1 MYLDKFKN
9 YLEAEKKYSI
19 LTVNAYTKD
28 IEEFKDYLESLGIS
42 FSKNLEY
49 TFIRNW
55 IVFLSKNKISPSSI
69 NRKISSLKAYY
80 KFLINIKEIKK
91 SPLRNH
97 TSLRTK
103 SKVVNPMNEA
113 EMKEV
118 FNLFKTSGKEL
129 TRDSMIMDVL
139 YSTGL
144 RRAELINLKKH
155 DIYFDDQVIKVLGK
169 RNKERLV
176 PLLPELL
183 KKLKLYSTNIREDSF
198 LFQSKNGNK
207 ISSSTIYRVVNKY
220 LRNIS
225 TKTKISP
232 HVLRHTFATHI
243 LNNGADINSIKEI
256 LGHKSL
262 ASTQIYTKIK
272 IPTIVNDY
280 MKNHPRQKK

>member
-1 MYLDKFKN
+1 MYLDKFRN

-28 IEEFKDYLESLGIS
+28 LEEFKDFLESTGTSLN
-42 FSKNLEY
+42 KNIEY

-55 IVFLSKNKISPSSI
+55 IVFLSKNKISPNSI
-69 NRKISSLKAYY
+69 NRKVSSIKAYF
-80 KFLINIKEIKK
+80 KFLVNIKEIKK

-103 SKVVNPMNEA
+103 SKVVNPLNET

-118 FNLFKTSGKEL
+118 FELFKTSEKEL
-129 TRDSMIMDVL
+129 TRDSMIIDIL

-144 RRAELINLKKH
+144 RRAELINLKKS

-176 PLLPELL
+176 PMLPGLV
-183 KKLKLYSTNIREDSF
+183 KKLKLYSRNLEEDSF
-198 LFQSKNGNK
+198 LLQSKNGNK
-207 ISSSTIYRVVNKY
+207 ISPSTIYRVVNKY
-220 LRNIS
+220 LRSIS

-232 HVLRHTFATHI
+232 HVLRHTFATHM

>member
-1 MYLDKFKN
+1 MYLDNFKN
-9 YLEAEKKYSI
+9 YLEAEKKYST

-28 IEEFKDYLESLGIS
+28 LEEFIDYLESTGIS
-42 FSKNLEY
+42 FNKNIEY

-55 IVFLSKNKISPSSI
+55 IVFLSKKKISPNSI
-69 NRKISSLKAYY
+69 NRKVSSLKAYF
-80 KFLINIKEIKK
+80 KFLVNIKEIKK

-103 SKVVNPMNEA
+103 SKVVNPLNET

-118 FNLFKTSGKEL
+118 FELFKTSKKEL
-129 TRDSMIMDVL
+129 TRDSIIIDIL

-144 RRAELINLKKH
+144 RRAELINLKKS

-176 PLLPELL
+176 PMLPGLV
-183 KKLKLYSTNIREDSF
+183 KKLKIYSINIKEDSF
-198 LFQSKNGNK
+198 LLQSKNGNK

-262 ASTQIYTKIK
+262 ASTQIYTKVK

>member
-9 YLEAEKKYSI
+9 YLEAEKKYST

-28 IEEFKDYLESLGIS
+28 LEEFIDYLESTGIS
-42 FSKNLEY
+42 FNKYIEY

-55 IVFLSKNKISPSSI
+55 IVFLSKNKISSNSI
-69 NRKISSLKAYY
+69 NRKISSLKAYF
-80 KFLINIKEIKK
+80 KFLVNIKEIKK

-103 SKVVNPMNEA
+103 SKVVNPLNET

-118 FNLFKTSGKEL
+118 FELFKISEKEL
-129 TRDSMIMDVL
+129 TRDSMIIDIL

-144 RRAELINLKKH
+144 RRAELINLKKS
-155 DIYFDDQVIKVLGK
+155 DLYFDDQVIKVLGK

-176 PLLPELL
+176 PMLPGLV
-183 KKLKLYSTNIREDSF
+183 KKLKLYSRNINENSF
-198 LFQSKNGNK
+198 LLQSKNGNK
-207 ISSSTIYRVVNKY
+207 ISPSTIYRVVNKY
-220 LRNIS
+220 LRSIS

>member
-1 MYLDKFKN
+1 MYLDNFKN
-9 YLEAEKKYSI
+9 YLEAEKKYST

-28 IEEFKDYLESLGIS
+28 LEEFIDYLESIGIS
-42 FSKNLEY
+42 FNKNIEY

-55 IVFLSKNKISPSSI
+55 IVFLSKKKISPNSI
-69 NRKISSLKAYY
+69 NRKVSSLKAYF
-80 KFLINIKEIKK
+80 KFLVNIKEIKK

-103 SKVVNPMNEA
+103 SKVVNPLNET

-118 FNLFKTSGKEL
+118 FELFKTSKKEL
-129 TRDSMIMDVL
+129 TRDSIIIDIL

-144 RRAELINLKKH
+144 RRAELINLKKS

-176 PLLPELL
+176 PMLPGLV
-183 KKLKLYSTNIREDSF
+183 KKLKLYSINIKEDSF
-198 LFQSKNGNK
+198 LLQSKNGNK

-262 ASTQIYTKIK
+262 ASTQIYTKVK

>member
-19 LTVNAYTKD
+19 LTVNTYTKD
-28 IEEFKDYLESLGIS
+28 LEEFKDFLESSGTSLN
-42 FSKNLEY
+42 KNIEY

-55 IVFLSKNKISPSSI
+55 IVFLSKNKISPNSI
-69 NRKISSLKAYY
+69 NRKVSSLKAYF
-80 KFLINIKEIKK
+80 KFLVNIKEIKK

-103 SKVVNPMNEA
+103 SKVVNPLNET
-113 EMKEV
+113 EIKEV
-118 FNLFKTSGKEL
+118 FELFKTSEKEL
-129 TRDSMIMDVL
+129 TRDSIIIDIL

-144 RRAELINLKKH
+144 RRAELINLKKS
-155 DIYFDDQVIKVLGK
+155 DIYFDDQVMKVLGK

-176 PLLPELL
+176 PMLPGLV
-183 KKLKLYSTNIREDSF
+183 KKLKLYTKNIKEDSF
-198 LFQSKNGNK
+198 LLQSKNGNK
-207 ISSSTIYRVVNKY
+207 IRPSTIYRVVNKY
-220 LRNIS
+220 LRSIS

>member
-9 YLEAEKKYSI
+9 YLEAEKKYSV

-28 IEEFKDYLESLGIS
+28 LEEFKDYIESTGIS
-42 FSKNLEY
+42 FSKNIEY

-55 IVFLSKNKISPSSI
+55 IVFLSKNKISSSSI
-69 NRKISSLKAYY
+69 NRKISSLKAYF

-103 SKVVNPMNEA
+103 SKVVNPFSEI

-118 FNLFKTSGKEL
+118 FDLFKTSEKEL
-129 TRDSMIMDVL
+129 TRDSIIIDIL

-144 RRAELINLKKH
+144 RRAELINLKKS

-176 PLLPELL
+176 PMLPFLV
-183 KKLKLYSTNIREDSF
+183 KKIKLFSKDIKEDSF
-198 LFQSKNGNK
+198 LLQSKNGNK
-207 ISSSTIYRVVNKY
+207 ISPSTVYRVVNKY

-262 ASTQIYTKIK
+262 ASTQIYTKVK

>member
-28 IEEFKDYLESLGIS
+28 LEEFICFLESTGAS
-42 FSKNLEY
+42 FNKNIEY

-55 IVFLSKNKISPSSI
+55 IVFLSKNKISPNSI
-69 NRKISSLKAYY
+69 NRKVSSLKAYF
-80 KFLINIKEIKK
+80 KFLVNIKEIKK

-103 SKVVNPMNEA
+103 SKVVNPLNET

-118 FNLFKTSGKEL
+118 FELFKTSEKEL
-129 TRDSMIMDVL
+129 TRDSMIIDIL

-144 RRAELINLKKH
+144 RRAELINLKKS

-176 PLLPELL
+176 PMLPGLV
-183 KKLKLYSTNIREDSF
+183 KKLKLYSRNLEEDSF
-198 LFQSKNGNK
+198 LLQSKNGNK
-207 ISSSTIYRVVNKY
+207 ISPSTIYRVVNKY
-220 LRNIS
+220 LRSIS

>member
-28 IEEFKDYLESLGIS
+28 LEEFTDFLETTGTSLN
-42 FSKNLEY
+42 KNIEY

-55 IVFLSKNKISPSSI
+55 IVFLSKNKISPNSI
-69 NRKISSLKAYY
+69 NRKVSSLKAYF
-80 KFLINIKEIKK
+80 KFLVNIKEIKK

-103 SKVVNPMNEA
+103 SKVVNPLNET

-118 FNLFKTSGKEL
+118 FELFKTSEKEL
-129 TRDSMIMDVL
+129 TRDSMIIDIL

-144 RRAELINLKKH
+144 RRAELINLKKS

-176 PLLPELL
+176 PMLPGLV
-183 KKLKLYSTNIREDSF
+183 KKLKLYSRNLEEDSF
-198 LFQSKNGNK
+198 LLQSKNGNK
-207 ISSSTIYRVVNKY
+207 ISPSTIYRVVNKY
-220 LRNIS
+220 LRSIS

>member
-1 MYLDKFKN
+1 MYLDNFKN
-9 YLEAEKKYSI
+9 YLEAEKKYSA

-28 IEEFKDYLESLGIS
+28 LEEFIDYLESTGIS
-42 FSKNLEY
+42 FNKNIEY

-55 IVFLSKNKISPSSI
+55 IVFLSKNKISPNSI
-69 NRKISSLKAYY
+69 NRKVSSLKAYF
-80 KFLINIKEIKK
+80 KFLVNIKEIKK

-103 SKVVNPMNEA
+103 SKVVNPLNETEMNE
-113 EMKEV
+113 V
-118 FNLFKTSGKEL
+118 FELFKTSKKEL
-129 TRDSMIMDVL
+129 TRDSIIIDIL

-144 RRAELINLKKH
+144 RRAELINLKKS

-176 PLLPELL
+176 PMLPGLV
-183 KKLKLYSTNIREDSF
+183 KKLKLYSINIKEDSF
-198 LFQSKNGNK
+198 LLQSKNGNK

>member
-1 MYLDKFKN
+1 MYLDKFRN

-28 IEEFKDYLESLGIS
+28 LEEFIDFLESTGAS
-42 FSKNLEY
+42 FNKNIEY

-55 IVFLSKNKISPSSI
+55 IVFLSKNKISPNSI
-69 NRKISSLKAYY
+69 NRKISSIKAYF
-80 KFLINIKEIKK
+80 KFLVNIKEIKK

-103 SKVVNPMNEA
+103 SKVVNPLNET

-118 FNLFKTSGKEL
+118 FELFKTSEKEL
-129 TRDSMIMDVL
+129 TRDSMIIDIL

-144 RRAELINLKKH
+144 RRAELINLKKS

-176 PLLPELL
+176 PMLPGLV
-183 KKLKLYSTNIREDSF
+183 KKLKLYSKNIEEDSF
-198 LFQSKNGNK
+198 LLQSKNGNK
-207 ISSSTIYRVVNKY
+207 ISPSTIYRVVNKY
-220 LRNIS
+220 LRSIS

>member
-19 LTVNAYTKD
+19 LTVSAYTKD
-28 IEEFKDYLESLGIS
+28 LEEFKDFIESTGTSLN
-42 FSKNLEY
+42 KNIEY

-55 IVFLSKNKISPSSI
+55 IVFLSKNKISPNSI
-69 NRKISSLKAYY
+69 NRKVSSIKAYF
-80 KFLINIKEIKK
+80 KFLVNIKEIKK

-103 SKVVNPMNEA
+103 SKVVNPLNET

-118 FNLFKTSGKEL
+118 FELFKTSEKEL
-129 TRDSMIMDVL
+129 TRDSMIIDIL

-144 RRAELINLKKH
+144 RRAELINLKKS
-155 DIYFDDQVIKVLGK
+155 DIYFDDQFIKVLGK

-176 PLLPELL
+176 PMLPGLV
-183 KKLKLYSTNIREDSF
+183 KKLKLYSRNLEKDSF
-198 LFQSKNGNK
+198 LLQSKNGNK
-207 ISSSTIYRVVNKY
+207 ISPSTIYRVVNKY
-220 LRNIS
+220 LRSIS

-232 HVLRHTFATHI
+232 HVLRHTFATHL

>member
-28 IEEFKDYLESLGIS
+28 LEEFKDYIESSGIS
-42 FSKNLEY
+42 FSKNIEY

-55 IVFLSKNKISPSSI
+55 IVFLSKNKISSNSI
-69 NRKISSLKAYY
+69 NRKISSLKAYF
-80 KFLINIKEIKK
+80 KFLVNIKEIKR

-103 SKVVNPMNEA
+103 SKVVNPLNET

-118 FNLFKTSGKEL
+118 FKLFKTSEKEL
-129 TRDSMIMDVL
+129 TRDSMIIDIL

-144 RRAELINLKKH
+144 RRAELINLKKS

-176 PLLPELL
+176 PMLPVLV
-183 KKLKLYSTNIREDSF
+183 KKLKLFSKNIKDDSF
-198 LFQSKNGNK
+198 LLQSKNGNK
-207 ISSSTIYRVVNKY
+207 ISPSTVYRVVNKY

>member
-28 IEEFKDYLESLGIS
+28 LEEFKDYLESLGIS

>member
-28 IEEFKDYLESLGIS
+28 LEEFIDFPESTGASLN
-42 FSKNLEY
+42 KNIEY

-55 IVFLSKNKISPSSI
+55 IVFLSKNKISPNSI
-69 NRKISSLKAYY
+69 NRKVSSLKAYF
-80 KFLINIKEIKK
+80 KFLVNIKEIKK

-103 SKVVNPMNEA
+103 SKVVNPLNEI

-118 FNLFKTSGKEL
+118 FELFKTSEKEL
-129 TRDSMIMDVL
+129 TRDSMIIDIL

-144 RRAELINLKKH
+144 RRAELINLKKS

-176 PLLPELL
+176 PMLPGLV
-183 KKLKLYSTNIREDSF
+183 KKLKLYSANLEEDSF
-198 LFQSKNGNK
+198 LLQSKNGNK
-207 ISSSTIYRVVNKY
+207 ISPSTIYRVVNKY
-220 LRNIS
+220 LRSIS

>member
-1 MYLDKFKN
+1 MYLDKFRN

-28 IEEFKDYLESLGIS
+28 LEEFKDFLESTGTSLN
-42 FSKNLEY
+42 KNIEY

-55 IVFLSKNKISPSSI
+55 IVFLSKNKISPNSI
-69 NRKISSLKAYY
+69 NRKVSSLKAYF
-80 KFLINIKEIKK
+80 KFLVNIKEIKK

-103 SKVVNPMNEA
+103 SKVVNPLNET

-118 FNLFKTSGKEL
+118 FELFKTSEKEL
-129 TRDSMIMDVL
+129 TRDSMIIDIL

-144 RRAELINLKKH
+144 RRAELINLKKS

-176 PLLPELL
+176 PMLPDLV
-183 KKLKLYSTNIREDSF
+183 KKLKLYSINIKEDSF
-198 LFQSKNGNK
+198 LLQSKNGNK
-207 ISSSTIYRVVNKY
+207 ISPSTIYRVVNKY
-220 LRNIS
+220 LRSIS
-225 TKTKISP
+225 SKTKISP

-280 MKNHPRQKK
+280 MKNHPRQKN

>member
-28 IEEFKDYLESLGIS
+28 LEEFIDFLETTGTSLN
-42 FSKNLEY
+42 KNIEY

-55 IVFLSKNKISPSSI
+55 IVFLSKNKISPNSI
-69 NRKISSLKAYY
+69 NRKVSSLKAYF
-80 KFLINIKEIKK
+80 KFLVNIKEIKK

-103 SKVVNPMNEA
+103 SKVVNPLNET

-118 FNLFKTSGKEL
+118 FELFKTSEKEL
-129 TRDSMIMDVL
+129 TRDSMIIDIL

-144 RRAELINLKKH
+144 RRAELINLKKS

-176 PLLPELL
+176 PMLPGLV
-183 KKLKLYSTNIREDSF
+183 KKLKLYSRNLEEDSF
-198 LFQSKNGNK
+198 LLQSKNGNK
-207 ISSSTIYRVVNKY
+207 ISPSTIYRVVNKY
-220 LRNIS
+220 LRSIS

>member
-1 MYLDKFKN
+1 MYLDKFRN

-28 IEEFKDYLESLGIS
+28 LEEFIYFLESTGAS
-42 FSKNLEY
+42 FNKNIQY

-55 IVFLSKNKISPSSI
+55 IVFLSKNKISPNSI
-69 NRKISSLKAYY
+69 NRKVSSIKAYF
-80 KFLINIKEIKK
+80 KFLVNIKEIKK

-103 SKVVNPMNEA
+103 SKVVNPLNET

-118 FNLFKTSGKEL
+118 FELFKTSEKEL
-129 TRDSMIMDVL
+129 TRDSMIIDIL

-144 RRAELINLKKH
+144 RRAELINLKKS
-155 DIYFDDQVIKVLGK
+155 DIYFDDQFIKVLGK

-176 PLLPELL
+176 PMLPGLV
-183 KKLKLYSTNIREDSF
+183 KKLKLYSRNLEEDSF
-198 LFQSKNGNK
+198 LLQSKNGNK
-207 ISSSTIYRVVNKY
+207 ISPSTIYRVVNKY
-220 LRNIS
+220 LRSIS

>member
-1 MYLDKFKN
+1 MYLDKFRN

-28 IEEFKDYLESLGIS
+28 LEEFIDFLESTGAS
-42 FSKNLEY
+42 FNKNIEY

-55 IVFLSKNKISPSSI
+55 IVFLSKNKISPNSI
-69 NRKISSLKAYY
+69 NRKISSLKAYF
-80 KFLINIKEIKK
+80 KFLVNIKEIKR

-103 SKVVNPMNEA
+103 SKVVNPLNET

-118 FNLFKTSGKEL
+118 FELFKTSEKEL
-129 TRDSMIMDVL
+129 TRDSMIIDIL

-144 RRAELINLKKH
+144 RRAELINLKKS

-176 PLLPELL
+176 PMLPGLV
-183 KKLKLYSTNIREDSF
+183 KKLKLYTKNNKEDSF
-198 LFQSKNGNK
+198 LLQSKNGNK
-207 ISSSTIYRVVNKY
+207 ISPSTIYRVVNKY
-220 LRNIS
+220 LRSIS

>member
-69 NRKISSLKAYY
+69 NRKISSLKAYF

-103 SKVVNPMNEA
+103 SKVVNPMNEV

-176 PLLPELL
+176 PLLPGLL
-183 KKLKLYSTNIREDSF
+183 KKLKLYSTNIKEDSF

>member
-28 IEEFKDYLESLGIS
+28 LEEFKDFLESTGTLLN
-42 FSKNLEY
+42 KNIEY

-55 IVFLSKNKISPSSI
+55 IVFLSKNKISPNSI
-69 NRKISSLKAYY
+69 NRKVSSLKAYF
-80 KFLINIKEIKK
+80 KFLVNIKEIKK

-103 SKVVNPMNEA
+103 SKVVNPLNET

-118 FNLFKTSGKEL
+118 FELFKTSEKEL
-129 TRDSMIMDVL
+129 TRDSMIIDIL

-144 RRAELINLKKH
+144 RRAELINLKKS

-176 PLLPELL
+176 PMLPGLV
-183 KKLKLYSTNIREDSF
+183 KKLKLYSRNLEEDSF
-198 LFQSKNGNK
+198 LLQSKNGNK
-207 ISSSTIYRVVNKY
+207 ISPSTIYRVVNKY
-220 LRNIS
+220 LRSIS

>member
-1 MYLDKFKN
+1 MYLDKFRN

-28 IEEFKDYLESLGIS
+28 LEEFIDFLESTGAS
-42 FSKNLEY
+42 FNKNIQY

-55 IVFLSKNKISPSSI
+55 IVFLSKNKISPNSI
-69 NRKISSLKAYY
+69 NRKVSSLKSYF
-80 KFLINIKEIKK
+80 KFLVNIKEIKK

-103 SKVVNPMNEA
+103 SKVVNPLNET

-118 FNLFKTSGKEL
+118 FELFKTSEKEL
-129 TRDSMIMDVL
+129 TRDSMIIDIL

-144 RRAELINLKKH
+144 RRAELINLKKS

-176 PLLPELL
+176 PMLPGLV
-183 KKLKLYSTNIREDSF
+183 KKLKLYSKNLDEDSF
-198 LFQSKNGNK
+198 LLQSKNGNK
-207 ISSSTIYRVVNKY
+207 ISPSTIYRVVNKY
-220 LRNIS
+220 LRSIS

>member
-9 YLEAEKKYSI
+9 YLVAEKKYSI

-28 IEEFKDYLESLGIS
+28 LEEFKDYIESSGIS
-42 FSKNLEY
+42 FSKNIEY

-55 IVFLSKNKISPSSI
+55 IVFLSKNKISSSSI
-69 NRKISSLKAYY
+69 NRKISSLKAYF

-97 TSLRTK
+97 TTLRTK
-103 SKVVNPMNEA
+103 SKVVNPFNET

-118 FNLFKTSGKEL
+118 FDLFKTSEKEL
-129 TRDSMIMDVL
+129 TRDSMIIDIL
-139 YSTGL
+139 YSTGI
-144 RRAELINLKKH
+144 RRAELINLKKS

-176 PLLPELL
+176 PMLPVLV
-183 KKLKLYSTNIREDSF
+183 KKLKLFSKNIKDDSF
-198 LFQSKNGNK
+198 LLQSKNGNK
-207 ISSSTIYRVVNKY
+207 ISPSTVYRVVNKY

-280 MKNHPRQKK
+280 MRNHPRQKK

>member
-1 MYLDKFKN
+1 MYLDNFKN
-9 YLEAEKKYSI
+9 YLEAEKKYST

-28 IEEFKDYLESLGIS
+28 LEEFIDYLESTGIS
-42 FSKNLEY
+42 FNKNIEY

-55 IVFLSKNKISPSSI
+55 IVFLSKNKISPNSI
-69 NRKISSLKAYY
+69 NRKVSSLKAYF
-80 KFLINIKEIKK
+80 KFLVNIKEIKK

-103 SKVVNPMNEA
+103 SKVVNPLNET

-118 FNLFKTSGKEL
+118 FELFKTSKKEL
-129 TRDSMIMDVL
+129 TRDSIIIDIL

-144 RRAELINLKKH
+144 RRAELINLKKS

-176 PLLPELL
+176 PMLPGLV
-183 KKLKLYSTNIREDSF
+183 KKLKLYSINIKEDSF
-198 LFQSKNGNK
+198 LLQSKNGNK
-207 ISSSTIYRVVNKY
+207 ISPSTIYRVVNKY

>member
-28 IEEFKDYLESLGIS
+28 LEEFTDFLESTGTSLN
-42 FSKNLEY
+42 KNIEY

-55 IVFLSKNKISPSSI
+55 IVFLSKNKISPNSI
-69 NRKISSLKAYY
+69 NRKISSLKAYF
-80 KFLINIKEIKK
+80 KFLVNIKEIKK

-103 SKVVNPMNEA
+103 SKVVNPLNET

-118 FNLFKTSGKEL
+118 FELFKTSEKEL
-129 TRDSMIMDVL
+129 TRDSMIIDIL

-144 RRAELINLKKH
+144 RRAELINLKKS

-176 PLLPELL
+176 PMLPGLV
-183 KKLKLYSTNIREDSF
+183 KKLKLYSRNLEEDSF
-198 LFQSKNGNK
+198 LLQSKNGNK
-207 ISSSTIYRVVNKY
+207 ISPSTIYRVVNKY
-220 LRNIS
+220 LRSIS

>member
-28 IEEFKDYLESLGIS
+28 LEEFIDFLESTGAS
-42 FSKNLEY
+42 FNKNIEY

-55 IVFLSKNKISPSSI
+55 IVFLSKNKISPNSI
-69 NRKISSLKAYY
+69 NRKVSSLKAYF
-80 KFLINIKEIKK
+80 KFLVNIKEIKK

-103 SKVVNPMNEA
+103 SKVVNPLNET

-118 FNLFKTSGKEL
+118 FELFKTSEKEL
-129 TRDSMIMDVL
+129 TRDSMIIDIL

-144 RRAELINLKKH
+144 RRAELINLKKS

-176 PLLPELL
+176 PMLPGLV
-183 KKLKLYSTNIREDSF
+183 KKLKLYSRNLEEDSF
-198 LFQSKNGNK
+198 LLQSKNGNK
-207 ISSSTIYRVVNKY
+207 ISPSTIYRVVNKY
-220 LRNIS
+220 LRSIS

-232 HVLRHTFATHI
+232 HVLRHTFATHM

>member
-1 MYLDKFKN
+1 MYLDNFKN
-9 YLEAEKKYSI
+9 YLEAEKKYST

-28 IEEFKDYLESLGIS
+28 LEEFIDYLESIGIS
-42 FSKNLEY
+42 FNKNIEY

-55 IVFLSKNKISPSSI
+55 IVFLSKNKISPNSI
-69 NRKISSLKAYY
+69 NRKVSSLKAYF
-80 KFLINIKEIKK
+80 KFLVNIKEIKK

-103 SKVVNPMNEA
+103 SKVVNPLNET

-118 FNLFKTSGKEL
+118 FELFKTSKKEL
-129 TRDSMIMDVL
+129 TRDSIIIDIL

-144 RRAELINLKKH
+144 RRAELINLKKS

-176 PLLPELL
+176 PMLPGLV
-183 KKLKLYSTNIREDSF
+183 KKLKLYSINIKEDSF
-198 LFQSKNGNK
+198 LLQSKNGNK
-207 ISSSTIYRVVNKY
+207 ISPSTIYRVVNKY

-262 ASTQIYTKIK
+262 ASTQIYTKVK

>member
-28 IEEFKDYLESLGIS
+28 LEEFKDYIESSGIS
-42 FSKNLEY
+42 FSKNIEY

-55 IVFLSKNKISPSSI
+55 IVFLSKNKISSSSI
-69 NRKISSLKAYY
+69 NRKISSLKAYF
-80 KFLINIKEIKK
+80 KFLVNIKEIKK

-97 TSLRTK
+97 TTLRTK
-103 SKVVNPMNEA
+103 SKVMNPFNET

-118 FNLFKTSGKEL
+118 FDLFKTSEKEL
-129 TRDSMIMDVL
+129 TRDSMIIDIL

-144 RRAELINLKKH
+144 RRAELINLKKS

-176 PLLPELL
+176 PMLPVLV
-183 KKLKLYSTNIREDSF
+183 KKLKLFSENIKDDSF
-198 LFQSKNGNK
+198 LLQSKNGNK
-207 ISSSTIYRVVNKY
+207 ISPSTVYRVVNKY

-280 MKNHPRQKK
+280 MRNHPRQKK

>member
-28 IEEFKDYLESLGIS
+28 LVEFKDFLESTGTSLN
-42 FSKNLEY
+42 KNIEY

-55 IVFLSKNKISPSSI
+55 IVFLSKNKISPNSI
-69 NRKISSLKAYY
+69 NRKVSSLKAYF
-80 KFLINIKEIKK
+80 KFLVNIKEIKK

-103 SKVVNPMNEA
+103 SKVVNPLNET

-118 FNLFKTSGKEL
+118 FELFKTSEKEL
-129 TRDSMIMDVL
+129 TRDSMIIDIL

-144 RRAELINLKKH
+144 RRAELINLKKS
-155 DIYFDDQVIKVLGK
+155 DVYFDDQVIKVLGK

-176 PLLPELL
+176 PMLPGLV
-183 KKLKLYSTNIREDSF
+183 KKLKLYSRNLEEDSF
-198 LFQSKNGNK
+198 LVQSKNGNK
-207 ISSSTIYRVVNKY
+207 ISPSTIYRVVNKY
-220 LRNIS
+220 LRSIS

>member
-1 MYLDKFKN
+1 MYLDKFRN

-28 IEEFKDYLESLGIS
+28 LEEFIDFLESTGAS
-42 FSKNLEY
+42 FNKNIQY

-55 IVFLSKNKISPSSI
+55 IVFLSKNKISPNSI
-69 NRKISSLKAYY
+69 NRKVSSLKAYF
-80 KFLINIKEIKK
+80 KFLVNIKEIKK

-103 SKVVNPMNEA
+103 SKVVNPLNET
-113 EMKEV
+113 EIKEV
-118 FNLFKTSGKEL
+118 FELFKTSDKEL
-129 TRDSMIMDVL
+129 TRDSMIIDIL

-144 RRAELINLKKH
+144 RRAELINLKKS

-176 PLLPELL
+176 PMLPALV
-183 KKLKLYSTNIREDSF
+183 KKLKLYTINIKEDSF
-198 LFQSKNGNK
+198 LLQSKNGNK
-207 ISSSTIYRVVNKY
+207 ISPSTIYRVVIKY
-220 LRNIS
+220 LRSIS

-232 HVLRHTFATHI
+232 HVLRHTFATHL

>member
-28 IEEFKDYLESLGIS
+28 LEEFIDFLESTGASLN
-42 FSKNLEY
+42 KNIEY

-55 IVFLSKNKISPSSI
+55 IVFLSKNKISPNSI
-69 NRKISSLKAYY
+69 NRKVSSLKAYF
-80 KFLINIKEIKK
+80 KFLVNIKEIKK

-103 SKVVNPMNEA
+103 SKVVNPLNET

-118 FNLFKTSGKEL
+118 FELFKTSEKEL
-129 TRDSMIMDVL
+129 TRDSMIIDIL

-144 RRAELINLKKH
+144 RRAELINLKKS

-176 PLLPELL
+176 PMLPGLV
-183 KKLKLYSTNIREDSF
+183 KKLKLYSRNLEEDSF
-198 LFQSKNGNK
+198 LIQSKNGNK
-207 ISSSTIYRVVNKY
+207 ISPSTVYRVVNKY
-220 LRNIS
+220 LRSIS

>member
-1 MYLDKFKN
+1 MYLDNFKN
-9 YLEAEKKYSI
+9 YLEAEKKYST

-28 IEEFKDYLESLGIS
+28 LEEFIDYLESTGIS
-42 FSKNLEY
+42 FNKNIEY

-55 IVFLSKNKISPSSI
+55 IVFLSKNKISPNSI
-69 NRKISSLKAYY
+69 NRKVSSLKAYF
-80 KFLINIKEIKK
+80 KFLVNIKEIKK

-103 SKVVNPMNEA
+103 SKVVNPLNET

-118 FNLFKTSGKEL
+118 FELFKTSKKEL
-129 TRDSMIMDVL
+129 TRDSIIIDIL

-144 RRAELINLKKH
+144 RRAELINLKKS

-176 PLLPELL
+176 PMLPGLV
-183 KKLKLYSTNIREDSF
+183 KKLKLYSINIKEDSF
-198 LFQSKNGNK
+198 LLQSKNGNK
-207 ISSSTIYRVVNKY
+207 ISPSTIYRVVNKY

-262 ASTQIYTKIK
+262 ASTQIYTKVK

>member
-28 IEEFKDYLESLGIS
+28 LEEFKDYLESLGIS

-103 SKVVNPMNEA
+103 SKVVNPMNEV

-129 TRDSMIMDVL
+129 TRDSMIIDVL

>member
-1 MYLDKFKN
+1 MYLDKFRN

-28 IEEFKDYLESLGIS
+28 LEEFIDFLESTGAS
-42 FSKNLEY
+42 FNKNIQY

-55 IVFLSKNKISPSSI
+55 IVFLSKNKISPNSI
-69 NRKISSLKAYY
+69 NRKVSSLKAYF
-80 KFLINIKEIKK
+80 KFLVNIKEIKK

-103 SKVVNPMNEA
+103 SKVVNPLNET
-113 EMKEV
+113 EIKEV
-118 FNLFKTSGKEL
+118 FELFKTSEKEL
-129 TRDSMIMDVL
+129 TRDSMIIDIL

-144 RRAELINLKKH
+144 RRAELINLKKS

-176 PLLPELL
+176 PMLPGLL
-183 KKLKLYSTNIREDSF
+183 KKLKLYSRNLEEDSF
-198 LFQSKNGNK
+198 LLQSKNGNK
-207 ISSSTIYRVVNKY
+207 ISPSTIYRVVNKY
-220 LRNIS
+220 LRSIS

>member
-19 LTVNAYTKD
+19 LTVSAYTKD
-28 IEEFKDYLESLGIS
+28 LEEFKDFIESTGTSLN
-42 FSKNLEY
+42 KNIEY

-55 IVFLSKNKISPSSI
+55 IVFLSKNKISPNSI
-69 NRKISSLKAYY
+69 NRKVSSLKAYF
-80 KFLINIKEIKK
+80 KFLVNIKEIKK

-103 SKVVNPMNEA
+103 SKVVNPLNET

-118 FNLFKTSGKEL
+118 FELFKTSEKEL
-129 TRDSMIMDVL
+129 TRDSMIIDIL

-144 RRAELINLKKH
+144 RRAELINLKKS

-176 PLLPELL
+176 PMLPGLV
-183 KKLKLYSTNIREDSF
+183 KKLKLYSRNLEEDSF
-198 LFQSKNGNK
+198 LLQSKNGNK
-207 ISSSTIYRVVNKY
+207 ISPSTIYRVVNKY
-220 LRNIS
+220 LRSIS

-232 HVLRHTFATHI
+232 HVLRHTFATHL